1 MENYYLF
8 AVALLAI
15 LAVFDLVVGV
25 SNDAVNFLNSAIGSK
40 VAKRRVIL
48 IVATTGILFGAM
60 SSGGMME
67 VTRKGIF
74 NPEHFYFNEIM
85 IIFLAVMITDII
97 LLDIFNTLGLP
108 TSTTVSIVFEMLGAS
123 FAVSTI
129 KTIHDNSPL
138 NYLFNVNNHE
148 EGIIGFMNWEKAG
161 EIVSGILLSVV
172 IAFTIGALV
181 QYVSRVLFSFHY
193 EKRLKYIGAIW
204 SGLAI
209 TAMLF
214 FLMYKGMGAMISGV
228 APEDMQFYQLWFA
241 EAKAFLEA
249 NFWVSVLVT
258 LLLCSL
264 LMYVLQRNGV
274 NILRV
279 VVLFGTFALAM
290 AFAGN
295 DLVNF
300 IGVPIAGWQSFAAWN
315 GSGLGPEAFSMEAM
329 SGKVPT
335 PYFLLLLAGVVMV
348 LTLWFSKKSQSVT
361 ETEVNLG
368 SQSETDERFSTNN
381 FARFIV
387 EGARKTTETFRRVL
401 SGRARRRLAY
411 NFRPN
416 NTVSVENE
424 GAAFDL
430 LRASVNLSV
439 ASVLIAAATS
449 MKLPLSTTY
458 VSFMVA
464 MGTSLADRAWGR
476 ESAVYR
482 IAGVM
487 NVIGGWF
494 MTAVLA
500 SSAAAIFATLIYYG
514 GAWMTGGLM
523 LLVFYLIYRSS
534 KYHAVKL
541 EKKETKIKRSDV
553 NYRDVNET
561 LDQLSTDVSTT
572 LATIKKILNLTIEGL
587 HDENKTVLKKSSK
600 LLDTLNEDYAMVK
613 SGLFKIIRK
622 NKSNETTSAHLY
634 VLTYDL
640 MQDILQSM
648 ELIVEA
654 GSVHVKNNHKPLT
667 ETQNESIRKVNL
679 MMTGFL
685 DYLEEQVGN
694 KNFQVV
700 KEVNTRKK
708 LILNTIEDLMDAQI
722 EGVMHRKYGFK
733 NTSLYF
739 TLMLEMKD
747 LVAVSARFVKLYARI
762 TQKGKLFYEHR

>member
-1 MENYYLF
+1 MENFYLF
-8 AVALLAI
+8 AVALLA
-15 LAVFDLVVGV
+15 LFAVFDLMVGV
-25 SNDAVNFLNSAIGSK
+25 SNDAVNFLNSAIGSQ

-74 NPEHFYFNEIM
+74 NPEHFYFDEIM

-97 LLDIFNTLGLP
+97 LLDLFNTLGLP

-123 FAVSTI
+123 FAVSII
-129 KTIHDNSPL
+129 KTIHSNAPL
-138 NYLFNVNNHE
+138 NYLFNVNHPE

-161 EIVSGILLSVV
+161 EIISGILLSVV

-181 QYVSRVLFSFHY
+181 QYVSRILFSFHY

-204 SGLAI
+204 AGSAI

-214 FLMYKGMGAMISGV
+214 FLMYKGLGAMISGV
-228 APEDMQFYQLWFA
+228 APEDMQLYQAWFA
-241 EAKAFLEA
+241 EGKTFLEA
-249 NFWVSVLVT
+249 NFWPSILIT
-258 LLLCSL
+258 LFLCSS
-264 LMYVLQRNGV
+264 LMFVLQLYRV
-274 NILRV
+274 NVLRV

-300 IGVPIAGWQSFAAWN
+300 IGVPIAGWQSFEAWD
-315 GSGLGPEAFSMEAM
+315 GSGIAPEAFSMEAM

-335 PYFLLLLAGVVMV
+335 PYILLLLAGIVMV
-348 LTLWFSKKSQSVT
+348 LTLWLSKKAQSVT

-368 SQSETDERFSTNN
+368 SQLETDERFSTNKA
-381 FARFIV
+381 ARGIV
-387 EGARKTTETFRRVL
+387 EAARLVSATFNRVL
-401 SGRARRRLAY
+401 TGRIRKRIEY
-411 NFRPN
+411 NFRPLPSSK
-416 NTVSVENE
+416 TEKE

-430 LRASVNLSV
+430 LRASVNLAV
-439 ASVLIAAATS
+439 ASVLIAAATN

-487 NVIGGWF
+487 SVIGGWF
-494 MTAVLA
+494 MTAVVA
-500 SSAAAIFATLIYYG
+500 STAAALFATLIYYG
-514 GAWMTGGLM
+514 GVWMLGTLVV
-523 LLVFYLIYRSS
+523 LVFYLIYRSS

-541 EKKETKIKRSDV
+541 EKKQFKIKRSDV
-553 NYRDVNET
+553 NYKDINET
-561 LDQLSTDVSTT
+561 LNQLSKDVAST
-572 LATIKKILNLTIEGL
+572 LATLTKVLNLTIEGV
-587 HDENKTVLKKSSK
+587 HQENKTSLKKSNK
-600 LLDTLNEDYAMVK
+600 LLEALTEDYAMVK
-613 SGLFKIIRK
+613 SGLYKIIKK
-622 NKSNETTSAHLY
+622 NKSSETTSAHLY
-634 VLTYDL
+634 VLTYDM

-648 ELIVEA
+648 GLIVEA
-654 GSVHVKNNHKPLT
+654 STIHVKNNHKPLT
-667 ETQNESIRKVNL
+667 ETQNESIREINL
-679 MMTGFL
+679 MITDFL
-685 DYLEEQVGN
+685 KYLEKQVGS
-694 KNFQVV
+694 KNYQVLE
-700 KEVNTRKK
+700 EVNARKK
-708 LILNTIEDLMDAQI
+708 VILNKIEELMDTQI
-722 EGVMHRKYGFK
+722 EGVMYKQYGFK

-747 LVAVSARFVKLYARI
+747 LVAISARFVKLYARI
-762 TQKGKLFYEHR
+762 TQKGRLFYEHR

>member
-1 MENYYLF
+1 METFYIY

-15 LAVFDLVVGV
+15 FAVFDLIVGV

-40 VAKRRVIL
+40 VANRRIIL
-48 IVATTGILFGAM
+48 IIATVGIVLGAM

-97 LLDIFNTLGLP
+97 LLDLFNTFGLP

-123 FAVSTI
+123 LAVSFI
-129 KTIHDNSPL
+129 KTLHDNSPL
-138 NYLFNVNNHE
+138 NYLFNHNQPE

-181 QYVSRVLFSFHY
+181 QYFSRILFSFHY
-193 EKRLKYIGAIW
+193 EKRLKYIGAVW
-204 SGLAI
+204 AGASI

-214 FLMYKGMGAMISGV
+214 FLMYKGLGAMVSGV
-228 APEDMQFYQLWFA
+228 APEDMQFYQVWFA
-241 EAKAFLEA
+241 ESRTFLQA
-249 NFWVSVLVT
+249 NLLLSILVT

-264 LMYVLQRNGV
+264 LMLILQLYKV

-300 IGVPIAGWQSFAAWN
+300 IGVPIAGWQSFEVWQ
-315 GSGLGPEAFSMEAM
+315 GSGVAAEAFSMEAM
-329 SGKVPT
+329 SGRVAT
-335 PYFLLLLAGVVMV
+335 PYFLLLLAGIVMAF
-348 LTLWFSKKSQSVT
+348 TLWLSKKAQSVT

-368 SQSETDERFSTNN
+368 SQIETDERFNTNRL
-381 FARFIV
+381 ARGIV
-387 EGARKTTETFRRVL
+387 EAARTTSNTFNRVL
-401 SGRARRRLAY
+401 SGRVRKRIEH
-411 NFRPN
+411 NFRPL
-416 NTVSVENE
+416 TSVRAENE

-494 MTAVLA
+494 LTALMA
-500 SSAAAIFATLIYYG
+500 STAAALFATLIYYG
-514 GAWMTGGLM
+514 GVWMVAGLVI
-523 LLVFYLIYRSS
+523 LVFYLIYRSS

-541 EKKETKIKRSDV
+541 EKKQTTIKRSDI
-553 NYRDVNET
+553 NYKDINET
-561 LDQLSTDVSTT
+561 LDQLSADVSST
-572 LATIKKILNLTIEGL
+572 LATLNRVLNLSIEGI
-587 HDENKTVLKKSSK
+587 HHENKAALKKSNK
-600 LLDTLNEDYAMVK
+600 LLEALNEDYAMVK

-622 NKSNETTSAHLY
+622 NKSSETTSAHLY
-634 VLTYDL
+634 VLTYDM

-648 ELIVEA
+648 GLVVEA
-654 GSVHVKNNHKPLT
+654 SSTHVRNNHKPLT
-667 ETQNESIRKVNL
+667 EAQNEAIREVNL
-679 MMTGFL
+679 MITDFL
-685 DYLEEQVGN
+685 KYLEKQVGL
-694 KNFQVV
+694 KNYQVV
-700 KEVNTRKK
+700 DEVNTRKK
-708 LILNTIEDLMDAQI
+708 IILNKIEELMDNQI
-722 EGVMHRKYGFK
+722 EGVMHKQYGFK

-747 LVAVSARFVKLYARI
+747 LVAISARFIKLYARI
-762 TQKGKLFYEHR
+762 TKKGKLFYEHR